1 MPALIILRGNSGSGK
16 TTLAKALQQ
25 HYGSNTMRLSHDM
38 IRMDILHTHG
48 QEGVEK
54 SLPLMQELLK
64 YGRERSEVTV
74 LEGILPSDAYRP
86 LFETALEE
94 FGDRIY
100 AYYYDISFEETLRR
114 HSTKPNRG
122 DFGEKEM
129 RRWWR
134 EKDLLDIIPERILTE
149 DLTIDDAMNT
159 ILRDVDS
166 GSK

>member
-1 MPALIILRGNSGSGK
+1 MPALILLRGNSGSGK
-16 TTLAKALQQ
+16 TTLAKALQE
-25 HYGSNTMRLSHDM
+25 HYGPGTMRLSHDM
-38 IRMDILHTHG
+38 IRMDILHTWSR
-48 QEGVEK
+48 EGVEK

-64 YGRERSEVTV
+64 YGRRNSEITV
-74 LEGILPSDAYRP
+74 MEGILPSDAYRP

-134 EKDLLDIIPERILTE
+134 RRICWTSFP
-149 DLTIDDAMNT
+149 
-159 ILRDVDS
+159 S
-166 GSK
+166 GF

>member
-1 MPALIILRGNSGSGK
+1 MPALILLRGNSGSGK
-16 TTLAKALQQ
+16 TTLAKALQE
-25 HYGSNTMRLSHDM
+25 HYGPGTMRLSHDM
-38 IRMDILHTHG
+38 IRMDILHTWSR
-48 QEGVEK
+48 EGVEK

-64 YGRERSEVTV
+64 YGRRNSEITV
-74 LEGILPSDAYRP
+74 MEGILPSDAYHP
-86 LFETALEE
+86 LFETALEA

-134 EKDLLDIIPERILTE
+134 EKDLLAIIPERILTE
-149 DLTIDDAMNT
+149 DQSLKVAMNT

-166 GSK
+166 GKK

>member
-1 MPALIILRGNSGSGK
+1 MPVLIILRGNSGSGK
-16 TTLAKALQQ
+16 TTLAKALQE
-25 HYGSNTMRLSHDM
+25 HFGPGTVRLSHDM

-64 YGRERSEVTV
+64 YGREHSEVTI

-94 FGDRIY
+94 FGDSIY

-134 EKDLLDIIPERILTE
+134 EKDLLGILPERILTE
-149 DLTIDDAMNT
+149 DQSLDDAMKT

-166 GSK
+166 GPK

>member
-64 YGRERSEVTV
+64 YGREHSEVTV

-159 ILRDVDS
+159 ILRDMDS

>member
-64 YGRERSEVTV
+64 YGREHSEVTV

>member
-1 MPALIILRGNSGSGK
+1 MGIPVLILGESGSGK
-16 TTLAKALQQ
+16 TTLAKALQE
-25 HYGSNTMRLSHDM
+25 HYGPGTMRLSHDM
-38 IRMDILHTHG
+38 IRMDILHTWSR
-48 QEGVEK
+48 EGVEK

-64 YGRERSEVTV
+64 YGRRNSEITV
-74 LEGILPSDAYRP
+74 MEGILPSDAYRP
-86 LFETALEE
+86 LFETALAE

-149 DLTIDDAMNT
+149 DQSLDDAMNP

-166 GSK
+166 GKK

>member
-1 MPALIILRGNSGSGK
+1 MPALILLRGNSGSGK
-16 TTLAKALQQ
+16 TTLAKALQE
-25 HYGSNTMRLSHDM
+25 HYGPGTMRLSHDM
-38 IRMDILHTHG
+38 IRMDILHTWSR
-48 QEGVEK
+48 EGVEK

-64 YGRERSEVTV
+64 YGRRNSEITV
-74 LEGILPSDAYRP
+74 MEGILPSDAYHP
-86 LFETALEE
+86 LFETALEA

-134 EKDLLDIIPERILTE
+134 EKDLLAIIPERILTE
-149 DLTIDDAMNT
+149 DQSLEDAMNT

-166 GSK
+166 GKK